1 MHPVVDM
8 RHISKDYRSGQV
20 VTPVLKDVDL
30 NITSGSFTAIM
41 GPSGSGKTTMLN
53 IMGCLDTPTSGSLL
67 LSGREVTGLADA
79 ELSRMRNRY
88 IGFVFQSCH
97 LLPQFDVRK
106 NISLPLLYAQ
116 IDRTT
121 MDGRITDMCRRLG
134 IAKRMDHKPSQ
145 LSAGEKQRAALARA
159 LVNRPSL
166 LLADEPTGNLDSRT
180 EGEVMDLLAEINSE
194 TGVTIVVITHSREV
208 ARRTHNIIHL
218 RDGRIGE

>member
-1 MHPVVDM
+1 
-8 RHISKDYRSGQV
+8 
-20 VTPVLKDVDL
+20 
-30 NITSGSFTAIM
+30 M
-41 GPSGSGKTTMLN
+41 GPSGSGKTTLLN

-116 IDRTT
+116 IDRKT